1 MCMNKTA
8 KSILLSNS
16 FEKLASVYSAEVLEK
31 LESTAELDTTF
42 RNKAMILADKASVAD
57 TEYIFSTWGM
67 PVFDEAEIAACFP
80 KLKAVFYA
88 EAFKSL
94 QDPF

>member
-57 TEYIFSTWGM
+57 TEYIFPPGECRCLM
-67 PVFDEAEIAACFP
+67 KP
-80 KLKAVFYA
+80 KSPR
-88 EAFKSL
+88 AFQS
-94 QDPF
+94 